1 MFDHVGYPV
10 RDLAVSL
17 EFYTRA
23 LKPLGL
29 KLLMTIDLSDE
40 TGPGGYA
47 GFGFE
52 RPQFFIGTGKPLTGR
67 LHVAFAARDR
77 YGSRFLRRRAGRWRE
92 GQQST
97 RAAPALSC

>member
-40 TGPGGYA
+40 TG
-47 GFGFE
+47 
-52 RPQFFIGTGKPLTGR
+52 
-67 LHVAFAARDR
+67 
-77 YGSRFLRRRAGRWRE
+77 
-92 GQQST
+92 
-97 RAAPALSC
+97 RAATPDLASNGRNFSSARENR